1 MKFWQADIHS
11 SSRHTRLHVTTVNCS
26 ETLFPW
32 DYEAR
37 AVAGP
42 RMLSEHAV
50 LQCAASCRG
59 EEWKVVTCPPSP
71 ISLITQ
77 SHHPLPS
84 PFFLMLS
91 ALSFTR
97 RKCICLRFL
106 WICKIKTSW
115 RRDAARLDAQ
125 CRGVLSCLNKQK
137 NFKKAISPLLKV
149 VHFFI
154 ITP

>member
-11 SSRHTRLHVTTVNCS
+11 FSRHTRLHVTTVNCS

-37 AVAGP
+37 AAGP

-59 EEWKVVTCPPSP
+59 EEWKVVTCLLLPLASSPNPIIPSP
-71 ISLITQ
+71 LLSSWCSLL
-77 SHHPLPS
+77 SPS
-84 PFFLMLS
+84 LAENAFVSVFCEFAKLKRAGGEMQPS
-91 ALSFTR
+91 
-97 RKCICLRFL
+97 
-106 WICKIKTSW
+106 
-115 RRDAARLDAQ
+115 LDAQ